1 MFAGPGSGPLI
12 SMTSG
17 WSSANR
23 LDVGI
28 GLRRNDGGWMKSKMS
43 FLHAHG

>member
-1 MFAGPGSGPLI
+1 MFAGPGRAPLI

-17 WSSANR
+17 RSSANR

-28 GLRRNDGGWMKSKMS
+28 GLRRNDGGWMKQKLSA
-43 FLHAHG
+43 LHAYG